1 MKNVRCFPLC
11 IIYMTMPF
19 LKLQKTTW
27 SQQRIKSSKRNG
39 LRHTVYMPEAKRFA
53 KTRYIGEWRYDKR
66 EGKGIGISRCHEEN
80 TSQTVCQL
88 VEYAPAVCRLKP
100 GTPCILLC
108 MKSSIIVGI
117 SSNSHGW
124 MYEGDWCNDQR
135 HGYGILSKISRDGE
149 IRKVYAGDWV
159 NGKKHGFGSNWYEDD
174 SYYEGRFRSN
184 KRDGY
189 GQIWYTCDGYY
200 QGTWVNDRYHG
211 EGMLVQGNG
220 NIYEGQ
226 FANGRKEGGGVFY
239 HLDTRRVQ
247 EGSWKNDVCT
257 NSTTEDIGGRRSALH
272 PPSLHI
278 PRINGQALLLH

>member
-1 MKNVRCFPLC
+1 
-11 IIYMTMPF
+11 
-19 LKLQKTTW
+19 
-27 SQQRIKSSKRNG
+27 
-39 LRHTVYMPEAKRFA
+39 
-53 KTRYIGEWRYDKR
+53 
-66 EGKGIGISRCHEEN
+66 
-80 TSQTVCQL
+80 
-88 VEYAPAVCRLKP
+88 
-100 GTPCILLC
+100 
-108 MKSSIIVGI
+108 
-117 SSNSHGW
+117 